1 MAAIHGRY
9 AKLWVDEFDLSSQN
23 NSLEMSIAV
32 DSLDGTA
39 FQATG
44 ITTYAG
50 MPTGKISQ
58 KGYFT
63 GKTAGMNESV
73 LYGRIGAATVTVAAL
88 FGTATTGCPAYVSR
102 STGTEKM
109 TITTTPNALMMIDGD
124 WVNGGS
130 IIRGLRVWEGTFSA
144 TGAQTG
150 PGYIDLGAAGSAG
163 GVAYLFVQI
172 ITGSAANATIIVESD
187 DNTGFASPA
196 TEGTFTFS
204 AVGVQTVALSGVI
217 DRYIRL
223 NCTSKGGA
231 TSFVVGAIVCV
242 SGVTYAVV

>member
-9 AKLWVDEFDLSSQN
+9 TKLWVDEFDLSSQN
-23 NSLEMSIAV
+23 NSLDMSIAV
-32 DSLDGTA
+32 DALDGTA
-39 FQATG
+39 FQDTG
-44 ITTYAG
+44 AVTYAG
-50 MPTGKISQ
+50 IPTGKIAQ

-63 GKTAGMNESV
+63 GKANGMNEDV
-73 LYGRIGAATVTVAAL
+73 LYDRLGVATATVAAL

-102 STGTEKM
+102 TTGAEKM
-109 TITTTPNALMMIDGD
+109 MIATTPNALMMIDGD
-124 WVNGGS
+124 WVNGGG

-144 TGAQTG
+144 TGAQTS
-150 PGYIDLGAAGSAG
+150 PGYIDVGAVGSAG
-163 GVAYLFVQI
+163 GAAYLFVQT
-172 ITGSAANATIIVESD
+172 ITGSATNATITVESD
-187 DNTGFASPA
+187 DNTSFTSAA

-204 AVGVQTVALSGVI
+204 AVGVQTMALSGTV